1 MPVAESELYN
11 GVVFWT
17 RAVAVGE
24 VFVTITDPERP
35 PSVCRFRRIL
45 GRCWDMVE

>member
-1 MPVAESELYN
+1 MTAEEPEIVA

-24 VFVTITDPERP
+24 VSVTITDPERP
-35 PSVCRFRRIL
+35 PNE
-45 GRCWDMVE
+45 RCWYMVG